1 MWYII
6 KVVKVVFFNFGVC
19 VMKEIIVIEFVFVI
33 CFFCFG
39 LVCCD
44 YCCKGWKIML
54 DKMMVKKYF
63 VSKDVMICIIV

>member
-1 MWYII
+1 
-6 KVVKVVFFNFGVC
+6 
-19 VMKEIIVIEFVFVI
+19 MKEIIVIEFVFVI
-33 CFFCFG
+33 YFFCFG

-63 VSKDVMICIIV
+63 VSKDMVICIIV